1 MPCYRLCSHFLGV
14 RGDDATSRHPPAS
27 RPNPYLSPYRIV
39 TIHGDAENTP
49 EGTSI
54 KQPPPRL
61 PGSAKGKLR
70 VIADDD
76 EHLAG
81 FHDYLP

>member
-1 MPCYRLCSHFLGV
+1 MWAGV
-14 RGDDATSRHPPAS
+14 LTDYASVMKGKTLSPVPNPPEGFTGQGDDEKAPDEARA
-27 RPNPYLSPYRIV
+27 
-39 TIHGDAENTP
+39 
-49 EGTSI
+49 

-81 FHDYLP
+81 FHGYLP

>member
-1 MPCYRLCSHFLGV
+1 MSPG
-14 RGDDATSRHPPAS
+14 
-27 RPNPYLSPYRIV
+27 PNPPEGV
-39 TIHGDAENTP
+39 TDPGDAEKARAKP
-49 EGTSI
+49 SI

>member
-1 MPCYRLCSHFLGV
+1 MDLEIEV
-14 RGDDATSRHPPAS
+14 KVKT
-27 RPNPYLSPYRIV
+27 LSPGTNPPEGV
-39 TIHGDAENTP
+39 TDHGDAENTP